1 MMFVVLM
8 KISTSNGAPG
18 VVEPTELTGEDGS
31 VMIAE
36 IKIYGDVRVRFIQ
49 KNNYNGPFL
58 PGYRSFEDP
67 KPLNYKIRRMDHVVG
82 NAFNMDET
90 IAKLKSYMG
99 FHTFSKFSKEDIKT
113 EYTSL
118 NSEVLSN
125 NFETILLPVNEHA
138 KNKKQSQILEYL
150 HANNGEGV
158 QHIAL
163 FSSSIIET
171 VTLMN
176 ESPVG
181 FSFIPTPD
189 PYYRD
194 EVVKSRMDEHINPS
208 DHELIIKLGI
218 LVDEDEEGVLLQL
231 FTRPLF
237 DRPTIFI
244 EIIQRLCK
252 GQVLDRPGCGGF
264 GKGNFKALFE
274 SIEVLQKE
282 RDMLLDE

>member
-1 MMFVVLM
+1 ML
-8 KISTSNGAPG
+8 
-18 VVEPTELTGEDGS
+18 
-31 VMIAE
+31 
-36 IKIYGDVRVRFIQ
+36 
-49 KNNYNGPFL
+49 
-58 PGYRSFEDP
+58 
-67 KPLNYKIRRMDHVVG
+67 
-82 NAFNMDET
+82 
-90 IAKLKSYMG
+90 
-99 FHTFSKFSKEDIKT
+99 
-113 EYTSL
+113 
-118 NSEVLSN
+118 
-125 NFETILLPVNEHA
+125 

-194 EVVKSRMDEHINPS
+194 EVVKRRMDEHINPS